1 MRTSTIG
8 TARAA
13 LLTAGFVALGASMAF
28 PASALAD
35 TNGDHSV
42 LGGNQVIAPINAP
55 VNVCGNA
62 VAVFGVADAG
72 CRGVAGAAHPG
83 HGGGQAGHGRTSGTG
98 SIGGGNQVTAPI
110 KAPVNVCGNAVAV
123 LGVGAAHCK
132 GGARAAGG
140 GSGAGGHR
148 TSGRHS
154 VLGGNQVFLPIT
166 APVNVCGN
174 SAAVL
179 GEAVSGCRGGAKVV
193 PGHPG
198 HGGGHG
204 QGGGRTSGKHS
215 ILGGNQ
221 VHVPVSA
228 PVNVCG
234 NAVGNAVA
242 GCQGGASAAGG
253 SGATTGRTSGRG
265 SIGGGN
271 QVHAPITIP
280 VDVCGNAVAVLGDAA
295 AGCMGGSS
303 GHGGHGGGGGYGG
316 GGNGGGGGYGSR
328 TAQGAAGQAA
338 PALPAVPG
346 VSNVRPMDPGS
357 ALPAL
362 PKLPVRPPQAA
373 SNRTAGA
380 TNLPAPVDGLAGHA
394 AHALGNGMKDGVQ
407 NVPHA
412 AAPAAQ
418 PRSAARAAETDAA
431 GARPAKPIVPPVA
444 LPGLSELPVVG
455 DVTVPAA
462 SQPMRPAAASQPL
475 SSGIGDDSLYV
486 FTLGALLAGASAVIG
501 VTRRLRRR

>member
-1 MRTSTIG
+1 MRTPTIG

-13 LLTAGFVALGASMAF
+13 LLTAGFVALGTSMAF
-28 PASALAD
+28 PAGALAD
-35 TNGDHSV
+35 TSGDHSV

-72 CRGVAGAAHPG
+72 CKGGAGVAHPG
-83 HGGGQAGHGRTSGTG
+83 HGGGHRGHAHTSGTG
-98 SIGGGNQVTAPI
+98 SVGGGNQVTAPI
-110 KAPVNVCGNAVAV
+110 KAPVNACGNAVAV
-123 LGVGAAHCK
+123 LGVSAAHCK
-132 GGARAAGG
+132 GGAKAAGG
-140 GSGAGGHR
+140 GAGAGGHR

-154 VLGGNQVFLPIT
+154 ILGGNQVFLPIT

-179 GEAVSGCRGGAKVV
+179 GEAVAGCAGGAKVA
-193 PGHPG
+193 PGRPG
-198 HGGGHG
+198 HGGYGR
-204 QGGGRTSGKHS
+204 GGGRTSGAHS

-221 VHVPVSA
+221 VHAPVSV

-234 NAVGNAVA
+234 NAVGNAA
-242 GCQGGASAAGG
+242 AACKGGASAAGG
-253 SGATTGRTSGRG
+253 SGAGGGRTSGRG

-271 QVHAPITIP
+271 QVHAPVTIP

-303 GHGGHGGGGGYGG
+303 GHGGQGGGGGYGG
-316 GGNGGGGGYGSR
+316 GYGSR
-328 TAQGAAGQAA
+328 TAGGVADRAA

-346 VSNVRPMDPGS
+346 VTKVLPMDPGS

-362 PKLPVRPPQAA
+362 PQLPVQPPQAA
-373 SNRTAGA
+373 LNRTASNRSAAA
-380 TNLPAPVDGLAGHA
+380 TNLPAPVDGLAGQAAKALDHGVKNGSHA
-394 AHALGNGMKDGVQ
+394 VD
-407 NVPHA
+407 
-412 AAPAAQ
+412 PATQSQSAT
-418 PRSAARAAETDAA
+418 RSTKADAVA
-431 GARPAKPIVPPVA
+431 ARPAKPIKPPVA
-444 LPGLSELPVVG
+444 LPDLSELPVVG

-475 SSGIGDDSLYV
+475 SSGIGDDSPYV
-486 FTLGALLAGASAVIG
+486 LALGALLAGASATIA
-501 VTRRLRRR
+501 VTRRVRFGRR